1 MRIVYI
7 MSALSYR
14 TIVHVDM
21 DAFFAAVE
29 QLDHPEYSG
38 RPVVVGADPKGGKG
52 RGVVSA
58 SSYEARTFGIHS
70 ALPISLAYQRCPD
83 AVFVYPRMERYCELS
98 DEIMEILGGFS
109 PLVEQLSIDEA
120 FLDCTGTERLF
131 GPPEKLG
138 AKIKATVKAKTG
150 LTASVGIASNKSIAK
165 IASDLQKPDGLTIC
179 PFGAEREFLAPLPV
193 SKLWGAGKKT
203 VEHLNSLGFR
213 TAGDI
218 AALPGGVLEKK
229 LGKWGLHLWYLA
241 NGVDDRPVS
250 GEWTP
255 KSVSEEHTYENDE
268 SDTAVVESTILQ
280 LSDQVAR
287 RTRRSFLRGRTITIK
302 IRLTGFETFT
312 RSRTLNGPVN
322 DMVSI
327 RDTAL
332 ALFREFDRKGKRVR
346 LIGVKISNLEECAEY
361 EARQLDLFGDTE
373 STLSHPR
380 QDKIEEV
387 LDGLRDNFGRHVTRA
402 SLLSGD
408 IHKTRH

>member
-1 MRIVYI
+1 

-29 QLDHPEYSG
+29 QLDHPEYRD
-38 RPVVVGADPKGGKG
+38 RPVVVGADPKGGTG

-58 SSYEARTFGIHS
+58 SSYEARKFGIHS

-138 AKIKATVKAKTG
+138 MKIKAAVRERTG

-165 IASDLQKPDGLTIC
+165 IASDLQKPDGLSIC
-179 PFGAEREFLAPLPV
+179 PFGGERVFLAPLPI

-203 VEHLNSLGFR
+203 VEHLHSLGFR
-213 TAGDI
+213 IAGDI

-268 SDTAVVESTILQ
+268 HDVTVIEDSIMS

-287 RTRRSFLRGRTITIK
+287 RTRQSGLRGRTVTVK

-312 RSRTLNGPVN
+312 RSRTLDTAVN
-322 DMVSI
+322 DMVSL

-332 ALFREFDRKGKRVR
+332 VLFREFDRKGKRVR
-346 LIGVKISNLEECAEY
+346 LIGVKLSNLEECAEC
-361 EARQLDLFGDTE
+361 EARQLDLFGDSDGTKAP
-373 STLSHPR
+373 PR
-380 QDKIEEV
+380 QNKIEEV
-387 LDGLRDNFGRHVTRA
+387 LDELRDNFGRHVTRA
-402 SLLSGD
+402 SLLRG
-408 IHKTRH
+408 K